1 MWGESMKLFGAK
13 IKKRA
18 LSLMF
23 LIISFSLAASALS
36 CEPMVTIHIEN
47 QTSETLQIYYQDEL
61 FLGTA
66 EPGGEVKWKYDA
78 IYPTYNISGRD
89 IAGNVVYSANFT
101 REDLSGKKTYRVV
114 IPPGVR
120 ARTDNRSGK

>member
-1 MWGESMKLFGAK
+1 MNLFSDK

-18 LSLMF
+18 LSLLF
-23 LIISFSLAASALS
+23 LVISFSLAASSLS
-36 CEPMVTIHIEN
+36 CEPMMVTIHIEN
-47 QTSETLQIYYQDEL
+47 QTSESLQIYYQDEL

-78 IYPTYNISGRD
+78 YYPTYDISARD

-114 IPPGVR
+114 IPPRVR
-120 ARTDNRSGK
+120 AQSDKK